1 MRKLRVGIVGAGIGA
16 EHFQAYLAL
25 HDRFDV
31 RYMCDLDEVRA
42 ARAVTGHDQTKV
54 TASLNQVLDDPEI
67 DIVDVC
73 LPPYLHLTACRA
85 VLKAGK
91 DVICEKPL
99 VASLA
104 EADQLADLVKKTGR
118 QVFPVFQYRYG
129 AGAAKL
135 RALISA
141 GLTGRP
147 LVGSLETHWH
157 RDEAYYALDWR
168 GNWEGEGGGA
178 ILGHAIHIHDWLSF
192 AFGEIDSVFAYL
204 ATRVNEIE
212 VEDCASLSVR
222 MRSGALI
229 TSSVTL
235 GAATDTSRLR
245 FCFSGL
251 TAESGLEPYRLADS
265 DWRFFARA
273 PQQQAEIDAVLDQ
286 VSLPLSGFQ
295 GLFAAIYDHLVS
307 GQGDIVSFADGRRS
321 LEFVTAVYRSARE
334 GRPINLP
341 LNMDDPL
348 YKSWLPESDTTS
360 PLR

>member
-1 MRKLRVGIVGAGIGA
+1 MRRLRVGIVGAGIGA

-25 HDRFDV
+25 ADRFEV
-31 RYMCDLDEVRA
+31 RYMCDLDDARA
-42 ARAVTGHDQTKV
+42 AQAVSGRKAVTITRNLDQIL
-54 TASLNQVLDDPEI
+54 ADPEI
-67 DIVDVC
+67 DLVDIC
-73 LPPYLHLTACRA
+73 LPPHLHLSACSA
-85 VLKAGK
+85 ALQAGK

-99 VASLA
+99 VASLS
-104 EADQLADLVKKTGR
+104 EADQLADMMQQTGR
-118 QVFPVFQYRYG
+118 KVFPVFQYRYG

-135 RALISA
+135 QKLMAA
-141 GLTGRP
+141 GLAGTP

-157 RDEAYYALDWR
+157 RDEAYYAVDWR
-168 GNWEGEGGGA
+168 GSWAGERGGA

-212 VEDCASLSVR
+212 VEDCASLSIR

-251 TAESGLEPYRLADS
+251 TAESGLEPYKLADS
-265 DWRFFARA
+265 DWQFIARA
-273 PQQQAEIDAVLDQ
+273 PQRQAEIESVLAD
-286 VSLPLSGFQ
+286 LTPPLSGFQ

-321 LEFVTAVYRSARE
+321 IEFVTAVYRSARE
-334 GRPINLP
+334 GKQIHLP
-341 LNMDDPL
+341 LNEDDPL
-348 YKSWLPESDTTS
+348 YHSWLP
-360 PLR
+360 

>member
-1 MRKLRVGIVGAGIGA
+1 MRRLRVGIVGAGIGA

-25 HDRFDV
+25 TDRFEV
-31 RYMCDLDEVRA
+31 RYMCDLDDARA
-42 ARAVTGHDQTKV
+42 AQAVSGRKAVTITRNLDQIL
-54 TASLNQVLDDPEI
+54 ADPEI
-67 DIVDVC
+67 DLVDIC
-73 LPPYLHLTACRA
+73 LPPHLHLSACSA
-85 VLKAGK
+85 ALQAGK

-104 EADQLADLVKKTGR
+104 EADQLADMMQQTGR
-118 QVFPVFQYRYG
+118 KVFPVFQYRYG

-135 RALISA
+135 QKLMAA
-141 GLTGRP
+141 GLAGTP

-157 RDEAYYALDWR
+157 RDEAYYAVDWR
-168 GNWEGEGGGA
+168 GSWAGERGGA

-212 VEDCASLSVR
+212 VEDCASLSIR

-229 TSSVTL
+229 TRSVTL

-251 TAESGLEPYRLADS
+251 TAESGLEPYKLADS
-265 DWRFFARA
+265 DWQFIARA
-273 PQQQAEIDAVLDQ
+273 PQRQAEIESVLAD
-286 VSLPLSGFQ
+286 LTPPLSGFQ

-321 LEFVTAVYRSARE
+321 IEFVTAVYRSARE
-334 GRPINLP
+334 GKQIHLP
-341 LNMDDPL
+341 LNEDDPL
-348 YKSWLPESDTTS
+348 YHSWLP
-360 PLR
+360 

>member
-1 MRKLRVGIVGAGIGA
+1 MRRLRVGIVGAGIGA

-25 HDRFDV
+25 ADRFEV
-31 RYMCDLDEVRA
+31 RYMCDLDDARA
-42 ARAVTGHDQTKV
+42 AQAVSGRKAVTITRNLDQIL
-54 TASLNQVLDDPEI
+54 ADPEI
-67 DIVDVC
+67 DLVDIC
-73 LPPYLHLTACRA
+73 LPPHLHLSACSA
-85 VLKAGK
+85 ALQAGK

-104 EADQLADLVKKTGR
+104 EADQLADLMQQTGR

-135 RALISA
+135 QKLMAA
-141 GLTGRP
+141 GLAGTP
-147 LVGSLETHWH
+147 LVGSLETHWN
-157 RDEAYYALDWR
+157 RDKAYYAVDWR
-168 GNWEGEGGGA
+168 GSWAGERGGA

-212 VEDCASLSVR
+212 VEDCASLSIR

-251 TAESGLEPYRLADS
+251 TAESGLEPYKLADS
-265 DWRFFARA
+265 DWQFIARA
-273 PQQQAEIDAVLDQ
+273 PQRQAEIESVLAD
-286 VSLPLSGFQ
+286 LTPPLSGFQ

-321 LEFVTAVYRSARE
+321 IEFVTAVYRSARE
-334 GRPINLP
+334 GKQIHLP
-341 LNMDDPL
+341 LNVDDPL
-348 YKSWLPESDTTS
+348 YHSWLP
-360 PLR
+360 

>member
-1 MRKLRVGIVGAGIGA
+1 MRRLRVGIVGAGIGA

-25 HDRFDV
+25 ADRFEV
-31 RYMCDLDEVRA
+31 RYMCDLDDARA
-42 ARAVTGHDQTKV
+42 AQAVSGRKAVTITRNLDQIL
-54 TASLNQVLDDPEI
+54 ADPEI
-67 DIVDVC
+67 DLVDIC
-73 LPPYLHLTACRA
+73 LPPHLHLSACSA
-85 VLKAGK
+85 ALQAGK

-104 EADQLADLVKKTGR
+104 EADQLANLMQQTGR

-135 RALISA
+135 QKLMAA
-141 GLTGRP
+141 GFAGTP

-157 RDEAYYALDWR
+157 RDEAYYVVDWR
-168 GNWEGEGGGA
+168 GSWAGERGGA

-212 VEDCASLSVR
+212 VEDCASLSIR

-251 TAESGLEPYRLADS
+251 TAESGLEPYKLADS
-265 DWRFFARA
+265 DWQFIARA
-273 PQQQAEIDAVLDQ
+273 PQRQAEIESVLAD
-286 VSLPLSGFQ
+286 LTPPLSGFQ

-321 LEFVTAVYRSARE
+321 IEFVTAVYRSARE
-334 GRPINLP
+334 GKQIHLP
-341 LNMDDPL
+341 LNEDAPL
-348 YKSWLPESDTTS
+348 YHSWLP
-360 PLR
+360 

>member
-1 MRKLRVGIVGAGIGA
+1 MRRLRVGIIGAGIGA

-25 HDRFDV
+25 ADRFEV
-31 RYMCDLDEVRA
+31 RYMCDLDDARA
-42 ARAVTGHDQTKV
+42 AQAVSGRKAVTITRSLDQIL
-54 TASLNQVLDDPEI
+54 ADPDI
-67 DIVDVC
+67 DLMDVC
-73 LPPYLHLTACRA
+73 LPPHLHLSACSA
-85 VLKAGK
+85 ALQAGK

-104 EADQLADLVKKTGR
+104 EADQLADLMQQTGR

-135 RALISA
+135 QKLMAA
-141 GLTGRP
+141 GLAGTP
-147 LVGSLETHWH
+147 LVGSLETHWN
-157 RDEAYYALDWR
+157 RDKAYYAVDWR
-168 GNWEGEGGGA
+168 GSWAGERGGA

-212 VEDCASLSVR
+212 VEDCASLSIR

-251 TAESGLEPYRLADS
+251 TAESGLEPYKLADS
-265 DWRFFARA
+265 DWQFIARA
-273 PQQQAEIDAVLDQ
+273 PQQQAEIESVLAD
-286 VSLPLSGFQ
+286 LTPPLSGFQ

-321 LEFVTAVYRSARE
+321 IEFVTAVYRSARE
-334 GRPINLP
+334 GKQIHLP
-341 LNMDDPL
+341 LNVDDPL
-348 YKSWLPESDTTS
+348 YHSWLP
-360 PLR
+360 

>member
-1 MRKLRVGIVGAGIGA
+1 MRRLRVGIVGAGIGA

-25 HDRFDV
+25 TDRFEV
-31 RYMCDLDEVRA
+31 RYMCDLDDARA
-42 ARAVTGHDQTKV
+42 AQAVSGRKAVTITRNLDQIL
-54 TASLNQVLDDPEI
+54 ADPEI
-67 DIVDVC
+67 DLVDIC
-73 LPPYLHLTACRA
+73 LPPHLHLSACSA
-85 VLKAGK
+85 ALQAGK

-104 EADQLADLVKKTGR
+104 EADQLADMMQQTGR
-118 QVFPVFQYRYG
+118 KVFPVFQYRYG

-135 RALISA
+135 QKLMAVGLA
-141 GLTGRP
+141 GTP

-157 RDEAYYALDWR
+157 RDEAYYAVDWR
-168 GNWEGEGGGA
+168 GSWAGERGGA

-212 VEDCASLSVR
+212 VEDCASLSIR

-251 TAESGLEPYRLADS
+251 TAESGLEPYKLADS
-265 DWRFFARA
+265 DWQFIARA
-273 PQQQAEIDAVLDQ
+273 PQRQTEIESVLAD
-286 VSLPLSGFQ
+286 LTPPLSGFQ

-321 LEFVTAVYRSARE
+321 IEFVTAVYRSARE
-334 GRPINLP
+334 GKQIHLP
-341 LNMDDPL
+341 LKEDDPL
-348 YKSWLPESDTTS
+348 YHSWVP
-360 PLR
+360 

>member
-1 MRKLRVGIVGAGIGA
+1 MRRLRVGIVGAGIGA

-25 HDRFDV
+25 TDRFEV
-31 RYMCDLDEVRA
+31 RYMCDLDDARA
-42 ARAVTGHDQTKV
+42 AQAVSGRKAVTITRNLDQIL
-54 TASLNQVLDDPEI
+54 ADPEI
-67 DIVDVC
+67 DLVDIC
-73 LPPYLHLTACRA
+73 LPPHLHLSACSA
-85 VLKAGK
+85 ALQAGK

-104 EADQLADLVKKTGR
+104 EADQLADMMQQTGR
-118 QVFPVFQYRYG
+118 KVFPVFQYRYG

-135 RALISA
+135 QKLMAA
-141 GLTGRP
+141 GLAGTP

-157 RDEAYYALDWR
+157 RDEAYYAVDWR
-168 GNWEGEGGGA
+168 GSWAGERGGA

-212 VEDCASLSVR
+212 VEDCASLSIR

-235 GAATDTSRLR
+235 GAAIDTSRLR

-251 TAESGLEPYRLADS
+251 TAESGLEPYKLADS
-265 DWRFFARA
+265 DWQFIARA
-273 PQQQAEIDAVLDQ
+273 PQRQAEIESVLAD
-286 VSLPLSGFQ
+286 LTPPLSGFQ

-321 LEFVTAVYRSARE
+321 IEFVTAVYRSARE
-334 GRPINLP
+334 GKQIHLP
-341 LNMDDPL
+341 LNEDDPL
-348 YKSWLPESDTTS
+348 YHSWLP
-360 PLR
+360 

>member
-1 MRKLRVGIVGAGIGA
+1 MRRLRVGIVGAGIGA

-25 HDRFDV
+25 TDRFEV
-31 RYMCDLDEVRA
+31 RYMCDLDDARA
-42 ARAVTGHDQTKV
+42 AQAVSGRKAVTITRNLDQIL
-54 TASLNQVLDDPEI
+54 ADPEI
-67 DIVDVC
+67 DLVDIC
-73 LPPYLHLTACRA
+73 LPPHLHLSACSA
-85 VLKAGK
+85 ALQAGK

-104 EADQLADLVKKTGR
+104 EADQLADMMQQTGR
-118 QVFPVFQYRYG
+118 KVFPVFQYRYG

-135 RALISA
+135 QKLMAA
-141 GLTGRP
+141 GLAGTP

-157 RDEAYYALDWR
+157 RDEAYYAVDWR
-168 GNWEGEGGGA
+168 GSWAGERGGA

-192 AFGEIDSVFAYL
+192 AFGEIVSVFAYL

-212 VEDCASLSVR
+212 VEDCASLSIR

-251 TAESGLEPYRLADS
+251 TAESGLEPYKLADS
-265 DWRFFARA
+265 DWQFIARA
-273 PQQQAEIDAVLDQ
+273 PQRQAEIESVLAD
-286 VSLPLSGFQ
+286 LTPPLSGFQ

-321 LEFVTAVYRSARE
+321 IEFVTAVYRSARE
-334 GRPINLP
+334 GKQIHLP
-341 LNMDDPL
+341 LNEDDPL
-348 YKSWLPESDTTS
+348 YHSWLP
-360 PLR
+360 

>member
-1 MRKLRVGIVGAGIGA
+1 MRRLRVGIVGAGIGA

-25 HDRFDV
+25 TDRFEV
-31 RYMCDLDEVRA
+31 RYMCDLDDARA
-42 ARAVTGHDQTKV
+42 AQAVSGRKAVTITRNLDQIL
-54 TASLNQVLDDPEI
+54 ADPEI
-67 DIVDVC
+67 DLVDIC
-73 LPPYLHLTACRA
+73 LPPHLHLSACSA
-85 VLKAGK
+85 ALQAGK

-104 EADQLADLVKKTGR
+104 EADQLADMMQQTGR
-118 QVFPVFQYRYG
+118 KVFPVFQYRYG

-135 RALISA
+135 QKLMAA
-141 GLTGRP
+141 GFAGTP

-157 RDEAYYALDWR
+157 RDEAYYAVDWR
-168 GNWEGEGGGA
+168 GSWAGERGGA

-212 VEDCASLSVR
+212 VEDCASLSIR

-251 TAESGLEPYRLADS
+251 TAESGLEPYKLADS
-265 DWRFFARA
+265 DWQFIARA
-273 PQQQAEIDAVLDQ
+273 PQRQAEIEFVLAD
-286 VSLPLSGFQ
+286 LTPPLSGFQ

-321 LEFVTAVYRSARE
+321 IEFVTAVYRSARE
-334 GRPINLP
+334 GKQIHLP
-341 LNMDDPL
+341 LNEDDPL
-348 YKSWLPESDTTS
+348 YHSWLP
-360 PLR
+360 

>member
-1 MRKLRVGIVGAGIGA
+1 MRRLRVGIVGAGIGA

-25 HDRFDV
+25 TDRFEV
-31 RYMCDLDEVRA
+31 RYMCDLDDARA
-42 ARAVTGHDQTKV
+42 AQAVSGRKAVTITRNLDQIL
-54 TASLNQVLDDPEI
+54 ADPEI
-67 DIVDVC
+67 DLVDIC
-73 LPPYLHLTACRA
+73 LPPHLHLSACSA
-85 VLKAGK
+85 ALQAGK

-104 EADQLADLVKKTGR
+104 EADQLADMMQQTGR
-118 QVFPVFQYRYG
+118 KVFPVFQYRYG

-135 RALISA
+135 QKLMAA
-141 GLTGRP
+141 GLAGTP

-157 RDEAYYALDWR
+157 RDEAYYAVDWR
-168 GNWEGEGGGA
+168 GSWAGERGGA

-192 AFGEIDSVFAYL
+192 AFGKIDSVFAYL

-212 VEDCASLSVR
+212 VEDCASLSIR

-251 TAESGLEPYRLADS
+251 TAESGLEPYKLADS
-265 DWRFFARA
+265 DWQFIARA
-273 PQQQAEIDAVLDQ
+273 PQRQAEIESVLAD
-286 VSLPLSGFQ
+286 LTPPLSGFQ

-321 LEFVTAVYRSARE
+321 IEFVTAVYRSARE
-334 GRPINLP
+334 GKQIHLP
-341 LNMDDPL
+341 LNEDDPL
-348 YKSWLPESDTTS
+348 YHSWLP
-360 PLR
+360 

>member
-1 MRKLRVGIVGAGIGA
+1 MRRLRVGIVGAGIGA

-25 HDRFDV
+25 ADRFEV
-31 RYMCDLDEVRA
+31 RYMCDQDDARA
-42 ARAVTGHDQTKV
+42 AQVVSGWKAVTITRSLDQIL
-54 TASLNQVLDDPEI
+54 ADPDI
-67 DIVDVC
+67 DLMDVC
-73 LPPYLHLTACRA
+73 LPPHLHLSACSA
-85 VLKAGK
+85 ALQAGK

-104 EADQLADLVKKTGR
+104 EADQLADLMQQTGR

-135 RALISA
+135 QKLMAA
-141 GLTGRP
+141 GLAGTP
-147 LVGSLETHWH
+147 LVGSLETHWN
-157 RDEAYYALDWR
+157 RDKAYYAVDWR
-168 GNWEGEGGGA
+168 GSWAGERGGA

-212 VEDCASLSVR
+212 VEDCASLSIR

-251 TAESGLEPYRLADS
+251 TAESGLEPYKLADS
-265 DWRFFARA
+265 DWQFIARA
-273 PQQQAEIDAVLDQ
+273 PQRQAEIESVLAD
-286 VSLPLSGFQ
+286 LTPPLSGFQ

-321 LEFVTAVYRSARE
+321 IEFVTAVYRSARE
-334 GRPINLP
+334 GKQIHLP
-341 LNMDDPL
+341 LNVDDPL
-348 YKSWLPESDTTS
+348 YHSWLP
-360 PLR
+360 

>member
-1 MRKLRVGIVGAGIGA
+1 MRRLRVGIVGAGIGA

-25 HDRFDV
+25 ADRFEV
-31 RYMCDLDEVRA
+31 RYMCDLDDARA
-42 ARAVTGHDQTKV
+42 AQAVSGRKAVTITRNLDQIL
-54 TASLNQVLDDPEI
+54 ADPEI
-67 DIVDVC
+67 DLVDIC
-73 LPPYLHLTACRA
+73 LPPHLHLSACSA
-85 VLKAGK
+85 ALQAGK

-104 EADQLADLVKKTGR
+104 EADQLADMMQQTGR
-118 QVFPVFQYRYG
+118 EVFPVFQYRYG

-135 RALISA
+135 QKLMAA
-141 GLTGRP
+141 GLAGTP

-157 RDEAYYALDWR
+157 RDEAYYAVDWR
-168 GNWEGEGGGA
+168 GSWAGERGGA

-192 AFGEIDSVFAYL
+192 AFGEIESVFAYL

-212 VEDCASLSVR
+212 VEDCASLSIR

-251 TAESGLEPYRLADS
+251 TAESGLEPYKLADS
-265 DWRFFARA
+265 DWQFIARD
-273 PQQQAEIDAVLDQ
+273 PQRQAEIESVLAD
-286 VSLPLSGFQ
+286 LTPPLSGFQ

-321 LEFVTAVYRSARE
+321 IEFVTAVYRSARE
-334 GRPINLP
+334 GKQIHLP
-341 LNMDDPL
+341 LNEDDPL
-348 YKSWLPESDTTS
+348 YHSWLP
-360 PLR
+360 

>member
-1 MRKLRVGIVGAGIGA
+1 MRRLRVGIVGAGIGA

-25 HDRFDV
+25 TDRFEV
-31 RYMCDLDEVRA
+31 RYMCDLDDARA
-42 ARAVTGHDQTKV
+42 AQAVSGRKAVTITRNLDQIL
-54 TASLNQVLDDPEI
+54 ADPEI
-67 DIVDVC
+67 DLVDIC
-73 LPPYLHLTACRA
+73 LPPHLHLSACSA
-85 VLKAGK
+85 ALQAGK

-104 EADQLADLVKKTGR
+104 EADQLADMMQQTGR

-135 RALISA
+135 QKLMAA
-141 GLTGRP
+141 GLAGTP

-157 RDEAYYALDWR
+157 RDEAYYAVDWR
-168 GNWEGEGGGA
+168 GSWAGERGGA

-212 VEDCASLSVR
+212 VEDCASLSIR

-251 TAESGLEPYRLADS
+251 TAESGLEPYKLADS
-265 DWRFFARA
+265 DWQFIARA
-273 PQQQAEIDAVLDQ
+273 PQRQAEIESVLAD
-286 VSLPLSGFQ
+286 LTPPLSGFQ

-321 LEFVTAVYRSARE
+321 IEFVTAVYRSARE
-334 GRPINLP
+334 GSQIHLP
-341 LNMDDPL
+341 LNEDDPL
-348 YKSWLPESDTTS
+348 YHSWLP
-360 PLR
+360 

>member
-1 MRKLRVGIVGAGIGA
+1 MRRLRVGIVGAGIGA
-16 EHFQAYLAL
+16 EHFKAYLAL
-25 HDRFDV
+25 ADRFEV
-31 RYMCDLDEVRA
+31 RYMCDLDDARA
-42 ARAVTGHDQTKV
+42 AQAVSGRKAVTITRNLDQIL
-54 TASLNQVLDDPEI
+54 ADPEI
-67 DIVDVC
+67 DLVDIC
-73 LPPYLHLTACRA
+73 LPPHLHLSACSA
-85 VLKAGK
+85 ALQAGK

-104 EADQLADLVKKTGR
+104 EADQLADMMQQTGR
-118 QVFPVFQYRYG
+118 KVFPVFQYRYG

-135 RALISA
+135 QKLMAA
-141 GLTGRP
+141 GLAGTP

-157 RDEAYYALDWR
+157 RDEAYYAVDWR
-168 GNWEGEGGGA
+168 GSWAGERGGA

-212 VEDCASLSVR
+212 VEDCASLSIR

-251 TAESGLEPYRLADS
+251 TAESGLEPYKLADS
-265 DWRFFARA
+265 DWQFIARA
-273 PQQQAEIDAVLDQ
+273 PQRQAEIESVLAD
-286 VSLPLSGFQ
+286 LTPPLSGFQ

-321 LEFVTAVYRSARE
+321 IEFVTAVYRSARE
-334 GRPINLP
+334 GKQIHLP
-341 LNMDDPL
+341 LNEDDPL
-348 YKSWLPESDTTS
+348 YHSWLP
-360 PLR
+360 

>member
-1 MRKLRVGIVGAGIGA
+1 MRRLRVGIVGAGIGA

-25 HDRFDV
+25 TDRFEV
-31 RYMCDLDEVRA
+31 RYMCDLDDARA
-42 ARAVTGHDQTKV
+42 AQAVSGRKAVTITRNLDQIL
-54 TASLNQVLDDPEI
+54 ADPEI
-67 DIVDVC
+67 DLVDIC
-73 LPPYLHLTACRA
+73 LPPHLHLSACSA
-85 VLKAGK
+85 ALQAGK

-104 EADQLADLVKKTGR
+104 EADQLADMMQQTGR
-118 QVFPVFQYRYG
+118 KVFPVFQYRYG

-135 RALISA
+135 QKLMAA
-141 GLTGRP
+141 GLAGTP

-157 RDEAYYALDWR
+157 RDEAYYAVDWR
-168 GNWEGEGGGA
+168 GSWAGERGGA

-212 VEDCASLSVR
+212 VEDCASLSIR

-251 TAESGLEPYRLADS
+251 TAESGLEPYKLADS
-265 DWRFFARA
+265 DWQFIARA
-273 PQQQAEIDAVLDQ
+273 PQRQAEIESVLAD
-286 VSLPLSGFQ
+286 LTPPLSGFQ

-321 LEFVTAVYRSARE
+321 IEFVTAVYRSARE
-334 GRPINLP
+334 GKQIHLP
-341 LNMDDPL
+341 LNEDDPL
-348 YKSWLPESDTTS
+348 YHSWLP
-360 PLR
+360 

>member
-1 MRKLRVGIVGAGIGA
+1 MRRLRVGIVGAGIGA

-25 HDRFDV
+25 TDRFEV
-31 RYMCDLDEVRA
+31 RYMCDLDDARA
-42 ARAVTGHDQTKV
+42 AQAVSGRKAVTITRNLDQIL
-54 TASLNQVLDDPEI
+54 ADPEI
-67 DIVDVC
+67 DLVDIC
-73 LPPYLHLTACRA
+73 LPPHLHLSACSA
-85 VLKAGK
+85 ALQAGK

-104 EADQLADLVKKTGR
+104 EADQLADMMQQTGR
-118 QVFPVFQYRYG
+118 KVFPVFQYRYG

-135 RALISA
+135 QKLMAA
-141 GLTGRP
+141 GLAGTP

-157 RDEAYYALDWR
+157 RDEAYYAVDWR
-168 GNWEGEGGGA
+168 GSWAGERGGA

-212 VEDCASLSVR
+212 VEDCASLSIR

-251 TAESGLEPYRLADS
+251 TAESGLEPYKLADS
-265 DWRFFARA
+265 DWQFTARA
-273 PQQQAEIDAVLDQ
+273 PQRQAEIESVLAD
-286 VSLPLSGFQ
+286 LTPPLSGFQ

-321 LEFVTAVYRSARE
+321 IEFVTAVYRSARE
-334 GRPINLP
+334 GKQIHLP
-341 LNMDDPL
+341 LNEDDPL
-348 YKSWLPESDTTS
+348 YHSWLP
-360 PLR
+360 

>member
-1 MRKLRVGIVGAGIGA
+1 MRRLRVGIVGAGIGA

-25 HDRFDV
+25 TDRFEV
-31 RYMCDLDEVRA
+31 RYMCDLDDARA
-42 ARAVTGHDQTKV
+42 AQAVSGRKAVTITRNLDQIL
-54 TASLNQVLDDPEI
+54 ADPEI
-67 DIVDVC
+67 DLVDVC
-73 LPPYLHLTACRA
+73 LPPHLHLSACSA
-85 VLKAGK
+85 ALQAGK

-104 EADQLADLVKKTGR
+104 EADQLADMMQQTGR

-135 RALISA
+135 QKLMAA
-141 GLTGRP
+141 GLAGTP

-157 RDEAYYALDWR
+157 RDEAYYAVDWR
-168 GNWEGEGGGA
+168 GSWAGERGGA

-212 VEDCASLSVR
+212 VEDCASLSIR

-251 TAESGLEPYRLADS
+251 TAESGLEPYKLADS
-265 DWRFFARA
+265 DWQFIARA
-273 PQQQAEIDAVLDQ
+273 PQQQAEIESVLAD
-286 VSLPLSGFQ
+286 LTPPLSGFQ

-321 LEFVTAVYRSARE
+321 IEFVTAVYRSARE
-334 GRPINLP
+334 GKQIHLP
-341 LNMDDPL
+341 LNEDDPL
-348 YKSWLPESDTTS
+348 YHSWLP
-360 PLR
+360 

>member
-1 MRKLRVGIVGAGIGA
+1 MRRLRVGIVGAGIGA

-25 HDRFDV
+25 TDRFEV
-31 RYMCDLDEVRA
+31 RYMCDLDDARA
-42 ARAVTGHDQTKV
+42 AQAVSGRKAVTITRNLDQIL
-54 TASLNQVLDDPEI
+54 ADPEI
-67 DIVDVC
+67 DLVDIC
-73 LPPYLHLTACRA
+73 LPPHLHLSACSA
-85 VLKAGK
+85 ALQAGK

-104 EADQLADLVKKTGR
+104 EADQLADMMQQTGR

-135 RALISA
+135 QKLMAA
-141 GLTGRP
+141 GLAGTP

-157 RDEAYYALDWR
+157 RDEAYYAVDWR
-168 GNWEGEGGGA
+168 GSWAGERGGA

-212 VEDCASLSVR
+212 VEDCASLSIR

-251 TAESGLEPYRLADS
+251 TAESGLEPYKLADS
-265 DWRFFARA
+265 DWQWIARA
-273 PQQQAEIDAVLDQ
+273 PQRQAEIESVLAD
-286 VSLPLSGFQ
+286 LTPPLSGFQ

-321 LEFVTAVYRSARE
+321 IEFVTAVYRSARE
-334 GRPINLP
+334 GKQIHLP
-341 LNMDDPL
+341 LNEDDPL
-348 YKSWLPESDTTS
+348 YHSWLP
-360 PLR
+360 

>member
-1 MRKLRVGIVGAGIGA
+1 MRRLRVGIVGAGIGA

-25 HDRFDV
+25 ADRFEV
-31 RYMCDLDEVRA
+31 RYMCDLDDARA
-42 ARAVTGHDQTKV
+42 AQAVSGRKAVTITRNLDQIL
-54 TASLNQVLDDPEI
+54 ADPEI
-67 DIVDVC
+67 DLVDIC
-73 LPPYLHLTACRA
+73 LPPHLHLSACSA
-85 VLKAGK
+85 ALQAGK

-104 EADQLADLVKKTGR
+104 EADQLADMMQQKGR
-118 QVFPVFQYRYG
+118 KVFPVFQYRYG

-135 RALISA
+135 QKLMAA
-141 GLTGRP
+141 GLAGTP

-157 RDEAYYALDWR
+157 RDEAYYAVDWR
-168 GNWEGEGGGA
+168 GSWAGERGGA

-212 VEDCASLSVR
+212 VEDCASLSIR

-251 TAESGLEPYRLADS
+251 TAESGLEPYKLADS
-265 DWRFFARA
+265 DWQFIARA
-273 PQQQAEIDAVLDQ
+273 PQRQAEIESVLAD
-286 VSLPLSGFQ
+286 LTPPLSGFQ

-321 LEFVTAVYRSARE
+321 IEFVTAVYRSARE
-334 GRPINLP
+334 GKQIHLP
-341 LNMDDPL
+341 LNEDDPL
-348 YKSWLPESDTTS
+348 YHSWLP
-360 PLR
+360 

>member
-1 MRKLRVGIVGAGIGA
+1 MRRLRVGIVGAGIGA

-25 HDRFDV
+25 TDRFEV
-31 RYMCDLDEVRA
+31 RYMCDLDDARA
-42 ARAVTGHDQTKV
+42 AQAVSGRKAVTITRNLDQIL
-54 TASLNQVLDDPEI
+54 ADPEI
-67 DIVDVC
+67 DLVDIC
-73 LPPYLHLTACRA
+73 LPPHLHLSACSA
-85 VLKAGK
+85 ALQAGK

-104 EADQLADLVKKTGR
+104 EADQLADMMQQTGR
-118 QVFPVFQYRYG
+118 KVFPVFQYRYG

-135 RALISA
+135 QKLMAA
-141 GLTGRP
+141 GLAGTP

-157 RDEAYYALDWR
+157 RDEAYYAVDWR
-168 GNWEGEGGGA
+168 GSWAGERGGA

-212 VEDCASLSVR
+212 VEDCASLSIR

-251 TAESGLEPYRLADS
+251 TAESGLEPYKLADS
-265 DWRFFARA
+265 DWQFIARA
-273 PQQQAEIDAVLDQ
+273 PQRQAEIESVLAD
-286 VSLPLSGFQ
+286 LTPPLSGFQ
-295 GLFAAIYDHLVS
+295 GLFAAISDHLVS

-321 LEFVTAVYRSARE
+321 IEFVTAVYRSARE
-334 GRPINLP
+334 GKQIHLP
-341 LNMDDPL
+341 LNEDDPL
-348 YKSWLPESDTTS
+348 YHSWLP
-360 PLR
+360 

>member
-1 MRKLRVGIVGAGIGA
+1 MRRLRVGIVGAGIGA

-25 HDRFDV
+25 ADRFEV
-31 RYMCDLDEVRA
+31 RYMCDLDDARA
-42 ARAVTGHDQTKV
+42 AQAVSGRKAVTITRSLDQIL
-54 TASLNQVLDDPEI
+54 ADPDI
-67 DIVDVC
+67 DLMDVC
-73 LPPYLHLTACRA
+73 LPPHLHLSACSA
-85 VLKAGK
+85 ALQAGK

-104 EADQLADLVKKTGR
+104 EADQLADLMQQTGR

-135 RALISA
+135 QKLMAA
-141 GLTGRP
+141 GLAGTP
-147 LVGSLETHWH
+147 LVGSLETHWN
-157 RDEAYYALDWR
+157 RDKAYYAVDWR
-168 GNWEGEGGGA
+168 GSWAGERGGA

-212 VEDCASLSVR
+212 VEDCASLSIR

-251 TAESGLEPYRLADS
+251 TAESGLEPYQLADS
-265 DWRFFARA
+265 DWQFIARA
-273 PQQQAEIDAVLDQ
+273 PQQQAEIESVMADLTP
-286 VSLPLSGFQ
+286 PLSGFQ
-295 GLFAAIYDHLVS
+295 GLFAAIYDHLVA

-321 LEFVTAVYRSARE
+321 IEFVTAVYRSARE
-334 GRPINLP
+334 GKQIHLP
-341 LNMDDPL
+341 LNVDDPL
-348 YKSWLPESDTTS
+348 YQSWLP
-360 PLR
+360 

>member
-1 MRKLRVGIVGAGIGA
+1 MRRLRVGIVGAGIGA

-25 HDRFDV
+25 TDRFEV
-31 RYMCDLDEVRA
+31 RYMCDLDDARA
-42 ARAVTGHDQTKV
+42 AQAVSGRKAVTITRNLDQIL
-54 TASLNQVLDDPEI
+54 ADPEI
-67 DIVDVC
+67 DLVDIC
-73 LPPYLHLTACRA
+73 LPPHLHLSACSA
-85 VLKAGK
+85 ALQAGK

-104 EADQLADLVKKTGR
+104 EADQLADMMQQTGR
-118 QVFPVFQYRYG
+118 KVFPVFQYRYG

-135 RALISA
+135 QKLMAVGLA
-141 GLTGRP
+141 GTP

-157 RDEAYYALDWR
+157 RDEAYYAVDWR
-168 GNWEGEGGGA
+168 GSWAGERGGA

-212 VEDCASLSVR
+212 VEDCASLSIR

-251 TAESGLEPYRLADS
+251 TAESGLEPYKLADS
-265 DWRFFARA
+265 DWQFIARA
-273 PQQQAEIDAVLDQ
+273 PQRQAEIESVLAD
-286 VSLPLSGFQ
+286 LTPPLSGFQ

-321 LEFVTAVYRSARE
+321 IEFVTAVYRSAHE
-334 GRPINLP
+334 GKQIHLP
-341 LNMDDPL
+341 LKEDDPL
-348 YKSWLPESDTTS
+348 YHSWVP
-360 PLR
+360 

>member
-1 MRKLRVGIVGAGIGA
+1 MRRLRVGIVGAGIGA

-25 HDRFDV
+25 TDRFEV
-31 RYMCDLDEVRA
+31 RYMCDLDDARA
-42 ARAVTGHDQTKV
+42 AQAVSGRKAVTITRNLDQIL
-54 TASLNQVLDDPEI
+54 ADPKI
-67 DIVDVC
+67 DLVDIC
-73 LPPYLHLTACRA
+73 LPPHLHLSACSA
-85 VLKAGK
+85 ALQAGK

-104 EADQLADLVKKTGR
+104 EADQLADMMQQTGR
-118 QVFPVFQYRYG
+118 KVFPVFQYRYG

-135 RALISA
+135 QKLMAVGLA
-141 GLTGRP
+141 GTP

-157 RDEAYYALDWR
+157 RDEAYYAVDWR
-168 GNWEGEGGGA
+168 GSWAGERGGA

-212 VEDCASLSVR
+212 VEDCASLSIR

-251 TAESGLEPYRLADS
+251 TAESGLEPYKLADS
-265 DWRFFARA
+265 DWQFIARA
-273 PQQQAEIDAVLDQ
+273 PQRQTEIESVLAD
-286 VSLPLSGFQ
+286 LTPPLSGFQ

-321 LEFVTAVYRSARE
+321 IEFVTAVYRSARE
-334 GRPINLP
+334 GKQIHLP
-341 LNMDDPL
+341 LKEDDPL
-348 YKSWLPESDTTS
+348 YHSWVP
-360 PLR
+360 

>member
-1 MRKLRVGIVGAGIGA
+1 MRRLRVGIVGAGIGA

-25 HDRFDV
+25 SDRFEV
-31 RYMCDLDEVRA
+31 RYMCDLDDARA
-42 ARAVTGHDQTKV
+42 AQAVSGRKAVTITRNLDQIL
-54 TASLNQVLDDPEI
+54 ADPEI
-67 DIVDVC
+67 DLVDIC
-73 LPPYLHLTACRA
+73 LPPHLHLSACSA
-85 VLKAGK
+85 ALQAGK

-104 EADQLADLVKKTGR
+104 EADQLADMMQQTGR
-118 QVFPVFQYRYG
+118 KVFPVFQYRYG

-135 RALISA
+135 QKLMAA
-141 GLTGRP
+141 GLAGTP
-147 LVGSLETHWH
+147 LVGSLETHWY
-157 RDEAYYALDWR
+157 RDEAYYAVDWR
-168 GNWEGEGGGA
+168 GSWAGERGGA

-212 VEDCASLSVR
+212 VEDCASLSIR

-251 TAESGLEPYRLADS
+251 TAESGLEPYKLADS
-265 DWRFFARA
+265 DWQFIARA
-273 PQQQAEIDAVLDQ
+273 PQRQAEIESVLAD
-286 VSLPLSGFQ
+286 LTPPLSGFQ

-321 LEFVTAVYRSARE
+321 IEFVTAVYRSARE
-334 GRPINLP
+334 GKQIHLP
-341 LNMDDPL
+341 LNEDDPL
-348 YKSWLPESDTTS
+348 YHSWLP
-360 PLR
+360 

>member
-1 MRKLRVGIVGAGIGA
+1 MRRLRVGIVGAGIGA

-25 HDRFDV
+25 SDRFEV
-31 RYMCDLDEVRA
+31 RYMCDLDDARA
-42 ARAVTGHDQTKV
+42 AQAVSGRKAVTITRNLDQIL
-54 TASLNQVLDDPEI
+54 ADPEI
-67 DIVDVC
+67 DLVDIC
-73 LPPYLHLTACRA
+73 LPPHLHLSACSA
-85 VLKAGK
+85 ALQAGK

-104 EADQLADLVKKTGR
+104 EADQLADMMQQTGR
-118 QVFPVFQYRYG
+118 KVFPVFQYRYG

-135 RALISA
+135 QKLMAA
-141 GLTGRP
+141 GLAGTP

-157 RDEAYYALDWR
+157 RDEAYYAVDWR
-168 GNWEGEGGGA
+168 GSWAGERGGA

-212 VEDCASLSVR
+212 VEDCASLSIR

-251 TAESGLEPYRLADS
+251 TAESGLEPYKLADS
-265 DWRFFARA
+265 DWQFIARA
-273 PQQQAEIDAVLDQ
+273 PQRQAEIESVLAD
-286 VSLPLSGFQ
+286 LTPPLSGFQ

-321 LEFVTAVYRSARE
+321 IEFVTAVYRSARE
-334 GRPINLP
+334 GKQIHLP
-341 LNMDDPL
+341 LNEDDPL
-348 YKSWLPESDTTS
+348 YHSWLP
-360 PLR
+360 

>member
-1 MRKLRVGIVGAGIGA
+1 MRRLRVGIVGAGIGA

-25 HDRFDV
+25 SDRFEV
-31 RYMCDLDEVRA
+31 RYMCDLDA
-42 ARAVTGHDQTKV
+42 ARAAQAVSGRKAVTITRNLDQIL
-54 TASLNQVLDDPEI
+54 ADPEI
-67 DIVDVC
+67 DLVDIC
-73 LPPYLHLTACRA
+73 LPPHLHLSACSA
-85 VLKAGK
+85 ALQAGK

-104 EADQLADLVKKTGR
+104 EADQLADMMQQTGR

-135 RALISA
+135 QKLMAA
-141 GLTGRP
+141 GLAGTP

-157 RDEAYYALDWR
+157 RDEAYYAVDWR
-168 GNWEGEGGGA
+168 GSWAGERGGA

-212 VEDCASLSVR
+212 VEDCASLSIR

-251 TAESGLEPYRLADS
+251 TAESGLEPYKLADS
-265 DWRFFARA
+265 DWQFIARA
-273 PQQQAEIDAVLDQ
+273 PQRQAEIESVLAD
-286 VSLPLSGFQ
+286 LTPPLSGFQ

-321 LEFVTAVYRSARE
+321 IEFVTAVYRSARE
-334 GRPINLP
+334 GKQIHLP
-341 LNMDDPL
+341 LNEDDPL
-348 YKSWLPESDTTS
+348 YHSWLP
-360 PLR
+360 

>member
-1 MRKLRVGIVGAGIGA
+1 MRRLRVGIVGAGIGA

-25 HDRFDV
+25 ADRFEV
-31 RYMCDLDEVRA
+31 RYMCDLDDARA
-42 ARAVTGHDQTKV
+42 AQAVSGRKAVTITRNLDQIL
-54 TASLNQVLDDPEI
+54 ADPEI
-67 DIVDVC
+67 DLVDIC
-73 LPPYLHLTACRA
+73 LPPHLHLSACSA
-85 VLKAGK
+85 ALQAGK

-104 EADQLADLVKKTGR
+104 EADQLADMMQQTGR
-118 QVFPVFQYRYG
+118 KVFPVFQYRYG

-135 RALISA
+135 QKLMAVGLA
-141 GLTGRP
+141 GTP

-157 RDEAYYALDWR
+157 RDEAYYAVDWR
-168 GNWEGEGGGA
+168 GSWAGERGGA

-212 VEDCASLSVR
+212 VEDCASLSIR

-251 TAESGLEPYRLADS
+251 TAESGLEPYKLADS
-265 DWRFFARA
+265 DWQFIARA
-273 PQQQAEIDAVLDQ
+273 PQRQAEIESVLAD
-286 VSLPLSGFQ
+286 LTPPLSGFQ

-321 LEFVTAVYRSARE
+321 IEFVTAVYRSARE
-334 GRPINLP
+334 GKQIHLP
-341 LNMDDPL
+341 LNEDDPL
-348 YKSWLPESDTTS
+348 YHSWLP
-360 PLR
+360 

>member
-1 MRKLRVGIVGAGIGA
+1 MRRLRVGIVGAGIGA

-25 HDRFDV
+25 ADRFEV
-31 RYMCDLDEVRA
+31 RYMCDLDDARA
-42 ARAVTGHDQTKV
+42 AQAVSGRKAVTITRSLDQIL
-54 TASLNQVLDDPEI
+54 ADPDI
-67 DIVDVC
+67 DLMDVC
-73 LPPYLHLTACRA
+73 LPPHLHLSACSA
-85 VLKAGK
+85 ALQAGK

-104 EADQLADLVKKTGR
+104 EADQLADLMQQTGR

-135 RALISA
+135 QKLMAA
-141 GLTGRP
+141 GLAGTP
-147 LVGSLETHWH
+147 LVGSLETHWN
-157 RDEAYYALDWR
+157 RDKAYYAVDWR
-168 GNWEGEGGGA
+168 GSWAGERGGA

-212 VEDCASLSVR
+212 VEDCASLSIR

-251 TAESGLEPYRLADS
+251 TAESGLEPYKLADS
-265 DWRFFARA
+265 DWQFIARA
-273 PQQQAEIDAVLDQ
+273 PQQQAEIESVLAD
-286 VSLPLSGFQ
+286 LTPPLSGFQ

-321 LEFVTAVYRSARE
+321 IEFVTAVYRSARE
-334 GRPINLP
+334 GKQIHLP
-341 LNMDDPL
+341 LNVDDPL
-348 YKSWLPESDTTS
+348 YHSWLP
-360 PLR
+360 

>member
-1 MRKLRVGIVGAGIGA
+1 MRRLRLGIVGAGIGA

-25 HDRFDV
+25 SDRFEV
-31 RYMCDLDEVRA
+31 RYMCDLDYARA
-42 ARAVTGHDQTKV
+42 AQAVSGWKAVIITRNLDQIL
-54 TASLNQVLDDPEI
+54 ADPEI
-67 DIVDVC
+67 DLVDVC
-73 LPPYLHLTACRA
+73 LPPHLHLSACSA
-85 VLKAGK
+85 ALQAGK

-104 EADQLADLVKKTGR
+104 EADQLADMMQQTGR

-135 RALISA
+135 QKLMAA
-141 GLTGRP
+141 GLAGTP

-157 RDEAYYALDWR
+157 RDEAYYAVDWR
-168 GNWEGEGGGA
+168 GSWAGERGGA

-192 AFGEIDSVFAYL
+192 AFGEIDSAFAYL

-212 VEDCASLSVR
+212 VEDCASLSIR

-251 TAESGLEPYRLADS
+251 TAESGLEPYKLADS
-265 DWRFFARA
+265 DWQFIARA
-273 PQQQAEIDAVLDQ
+273 PQQQAEIESVLAD
-286 VSLPLSGFQ
+286 LTPPLSGFQ
-295 GLFAAIYDHLVS
+295 GLFAAIYDHLVK

-321 LEFVTAVYRSARE
+321 IEFVTAVYRSARE
-334 GRPINLP
+334 GKQIHLP
-341 LNMDDPL
+341 LNEDDPL
-348 YKSWLPESDTTS
+348 YHSWLP
-360 PLR
+360 

>member
-1 MRKLRVGIVGAGIGA
+1 MRRLRVGIVGAGIGA

-25 HDRFDV
+25 ADRFEV
-31 RYMCDLDEVRA
+31 RYMCDLDDARA
-42 ARAVTGHDQTKV
+42 AQAVSGRKAVTITRNLDQIL
-54 TASLNQVLDDPEI
+54 ADPEI
-67 DIVDVC
+67 DLVDIC
-73 LPPYLHLTACRA
+73 LPPHLHLSACSA
-85 VLKAGK
+85 ALQAGK

-104 EADQLADLVKKTGR
+104 EADQLADMMQQTGR

-135 RALISA
+135 QKLMAA
-141 GLTGRP
+141 GLAGTP

-157 RDEAYYALDWR
+157 RDEAYYAVDWR
-168 GNWEGEGGGA
+168 GSWAGERGGA

-212 VEDCASLSVR
+212 VEDCASLSIR

-251 TAESGLEPYRLADS
+251 TAESGLEPYKLADS
-265 DWRFFARA
+265 DWQFIARA
-273 PQQQAEIDAVLDQ
+273 PQRQAEIESVLAD
-286 VSLPLSGFQ
+286 LTPPLSGFQ

-321 LEFVTAVYRSARE
+321 IEFVTAVYRSARE
-334 GRPINLP
+334 GKQIHLP
-341 LNMDDPL
+341 LNEDDPL
-348 YKSWLPESDTTS
+348 YHSWLP
-360 PLR
+360 

>member
-1 MRKLRVGIVGAGIGA
+1 MRRLRVGIVGAGIGA

-25 HDRFDV
+25 TDRFEV
-31 RYMCDLDEVRA
+31 RYMCDLDDARA
-42 ARAVTGHDQTKV
+42 AQAVSGRKAVTITRNLDQIL
-54 TASLNQVLDDPEI
+54 ADPEI
-67 DIVDVC
+67 DLVDIC
-73 LPPYLHLTACRA
+73 LPPHLHLSACSA
-85 VLKAGK
+85 ALQAGK

-104 EADQLADLVKKTGR
+104 EADQLADMMQQTGR
-118 QVFPVFQYRYG
+118 KVFPVFQYRYG

-135 RALISA
+135 QKLMAA
-141 GLTGRP
+141 GLAGTP

-157 RDEAYYALDWR
+157 RDEAYYAVDWR
-168 GNWEGEGGGA
+168 GSWAGERGGA

-212 VEDCASLSVR
+212 VEDCASLSIR

-251 TAESGLEPYRLADS
+251 TAESGLEPYKLADS
-265 DWRFFARA
+265 DWQFIARA
-273 PQQQAEIDAVLDQ
+273 PQRQAEIESVLAD
-286 VSLPLSGFQ
+286 LTPPLSGFQ

-321 LEFVTAVYRSARE
+321 IEFVTAVYRSARE
-334 GRPINLP
+334 GKQIHLP
-341 LNMDDPL
+341 LNEDNPL
-348 YKSWLPESDTTS
+348 YHSWLP
-360 PLR
+360 

>member
-1 MRKLRVGIVGAGIGA
+1 MRRLRVGIVGAGIGA

-25 HDRFDV
+25 TDRFEV
-31 RYMCDLDEVRA
+31 RYMCDLDDARA
-42 ARAVTGHDQTKV
+42 AQAVSGRKAVTITRSLDQIL
-54 TASLNQVLDDPEI
+54 ADPDI
-67 DIVDVC
+67 DLMDVC
-73 LPPYLHLTACRA
+73 LPPHLHLSACSA
-85 VLKAGK
+85 ALQAGK

-104 EADQLADLVKKTGR
+104 EADQLADLMQQTGR

-135 RALISA
+135 QKLMAA
-141 GLTGRP
+141 GLAGTP
-147 LVGSLETHWH
+147 LVGSLETHWN
-157 RDEAYYALDWR
+157 RDKAYYAVDWR
-168 GNWEGEGGGA
+168 GSWAGERGGA

-212 VEDCASLSVR
+212 VEDCASLSIR

-251 TAESGLEPYRLADS
+251 TAESGLEPYKLADS
-265 DWRFFARA
+265 DWQFIARA
-273 PQQQAEIDAVLDQ
+273 PQRQAEIESVLAD
-286 VSLPLSGFQ
+286 LTPPLSGFQ

-321 LEFVTAVYRSARE
+321 IEFVTAVYRSARE
-334 GRPINLP
+334 GKQIHLP
-341 LNMDDPL
+341 LNVDDPL
-348 YKSWLPESDTTS
+348 YHSWLP
-360 PLR
+360 

>member
-1 MRKLRVGIVGAGIGA
+1 MRRLRVGIVGAGIGA

-25 HDRFDV
+25 TDRFEV
-31 RYMCDLDEVRA
+31 RYMCDLDDARA
-42 ARAVTGHDQTKV
+42 AQAVSGRKAVTITRNLDQIL
-54 TASLNQVLDDPEI
+54 ADPEI
-67 DIVDVC
+67 DLVDIC
-73 LPPYLHLTACRA
+73 LPPHLHLSACSA
-85 VLKAGK
+85 ALQAGK

-104 EADQLADLVKKTGR
+104 EADQLADMMQQTGR
-118 QVFPVFQYRYG
+118 EVFPVFQYRYG

-135 RALISA
+135 QKLMAA
-141 GLTGRP
+141 GLAGTP

-157 RDEAYYALDWR
+157 RDVAYYAVDWR
-168 GNWEGEGGGA
+168 GSWAGERGGA

-212 VEDCASLSVR
+212 VEDCASLSIR

-251 TAESGLEPYRLADS
+251 TAESGLEPYKLADS
-265 DWRFFARA
+265 DWQFIARA
-273 PQQQAEIDAVLDQ
+273 PQRQAEIESVLAD
-286 VSLPLSGFQ
+286 LTPPLSGFQ

-321 LEFVTAVYRSARE
+321 IEFVTAVYRSARE
-334 GRPINLP
+334 GKQIHLP
-341 LNMDDPL
+341 LNEDDPL
-348 YKSWLPESDTTS
+348 YHSWLP
-360 PLR
+360 

>member
-1 MRKLRVGIVGAGIGA
+1 MRRLRVGIVGAGIGA

-25 HDRFDV
+25 ADRFEV
-31 RYMCDLDEVRA
+31 RYMCDLDDARA
-42 ARAVTGHDQTKV
+42 AQAVSGRKAVTITRNLDQIL
-54 TASLNQVLDDPEI
+54 ADPEI
-67 DIVDVC
+67 DLVDIC
-73 LPPYLHLTACRA
+73 LPPHLHLSACSA
-85 VLKAGK
+85 ALQAGK

-104 EADQLADLVKKTGR
+104 EADQLADMMKQTGR
-118 QVFPVFQYRYG
+118 KVFPVFQYRYG

-135 RALISA
+135 QKLMAA
-141 GLTGRP
+141 GLAGTP

-157 RDEAYYALDWR
+157 RDEAYYAVDWR
-168 GNWEGEGGGA
+168 GSWAGERGGA

-212 VEDCASLSVR
+212 VEDCASLSIR

-251 TAESGLEPYRLADS
+251 TAESGLEPYKLADS
-265 DWRFFARA
+265 DWQFIARA
-273 PQQQAEIDAVLDQ
+273 PQRQAEIESVLAD
-286 VSLPLSGFQ
+286 LTPPLSGFQ

-321 LEFVTAVYRSARE
+321 IEFVTAVYRSARE
-334 GRPINLP
+334 GKQIHLP
-341 LNMDDPL
+341 LNEDDPL
-348 YKSWLPESDTTS
+348 YHSWLP
-360 PLR
+360 

>member
-1 MRKLRVGIVGAGIGA
+1 MRRLRVGIVGAGIGA

-25 HDRFDV
+25 ADRFEV
-31 RYMCDLDEVRA
+31 RYMCDLDDARA
-42 ARAVTGHDQTKV
+42 AQAVSGRKAVTITRNLDQIL
-54 TASLNQVLDDPEI
+54 ADPEI
-67 DIVDVC
+67 DLVDIC
-73 LPPYLHLTACRA
+73 LPPHLHLSACSA
-85 VLKAGK
+85 ALQAGK

-104 EADQLADLVKKTGR
+104 EADQLADMMQQTGR
-118 QVFPVFQYRYG
+118 NVFPVFQYRYG

-135 RALISA
+135 QKLMAA
-141 GLTGRP
+141 GLAGTP

-157 RDEAYYALDWR
+157 RDEAYYAVDWR
-168 GNWEGEGGGA
+168 GSWAGERGGA

-212 VEDCASLSVR
+212 VEDCASLSIR

-251 TAESGLEPYRLADS
+251 TAESGLEPYKLADS
-265 DWRFFARA
+265 DWQFIARA
-273 PQQQAEIDAVLDQ
+273 PQRQAEIESVLAD
-286 VSLPLSGFQ
+286 LTPPLSGFQ
-295 GLFAAIYDHLVS
+295 GLFAAIYDHLIS

-321 LEFVTAVYRSARE
+321 IEFVTAVYRSARE
-334 GRPINLP
+334 GKQIHLP
-341 LNMDDPL
+341 LNEDDPL
-348 YKSWLPESDTTS
+348 YHSWLP
-360 PLR
+360 

>member
-1 MRKLRVGIVGAGIGA
+1 MRRLRVGIVGAGIGA

-25 HDRFDV
+25 SDRFEV
-31 RYMCDLDEVRA
+31 RYMCDLDDARA
-42 ARAVTGHDQTKV
+42 AQAVSGRKAVTITGNLDQIL
-54 TASLNQVLDDPEI
+54 ADPEI
-67 DIVDVC
+67 DLVDIC
-73 LPPYLHLTACRA
+73 LPPHLHLSACSA
-85 VLKAGK
+85 ALQAGK

-104 EADQLADLVKKTGR
+104 EADQLADMMQQTGR

-135 RALISA
+135 QKLMAA
-141 GLTGRP
+141 GLAGTP

-157 RDEAYYALDWR
+157 RDEAYYAVDWR
-168 GNWEGEGGGA
+168 GSWAGERGGA

-212 VEDCASLSVR
+212 VEDCASLSIR

-235 GAATDTSRLR
+235 GAVTDTSRLR

-251 TAESGLEPYRLADS
+251 TAESGLEPYKLADS
-265 DWRFFARA
+265 DWQFIDRA
-273 PQQQAEIDAVLDQ
+273 PQRQAEIESALADLTP
-286 VSLPLSGFQ
+286 PLSGFQ

-321 LEFVTAVYRSARE
+321 IEFVTAVYRSARE
-334 GRPINLP
+334 GKQINLP
-341 LNMDDPL
+341 LNEDDPL
-348 YKSWLPESDTTS
+348 YNSWLP
-360 PLR
+360 

>member
-1 MRKLRVGIVGAGIGA
+1 MRRLRVGIVGAGIGA

-25 HDRFDV
+25 TDRFEV
-31 RYMCDLDEVRA
+31 RYMCDLDDARA
-42 ARAVTGHDQTKV
+42 AQAVSGRKAVTITRNLDQIL
-54 TASLNQVLDDPEI
+54 ADPEI
-67 DIVDVC
+67 DLVDIC
-73 LPPYLHLTACRA
+73 LPPHLHLSACSA
-85 VLKAGK
+85 ALQAGK

-104 EADQLADLVKKTGR
+104 EADQLADMMQQTGR
-118 QVFPVFQYRYG
+118 KVFPVFQYRYG

-135 RALISA
+135 QKLMAA
-141 GLTGRP
+141 GLAGTP
-147 LVGSLETHWH
+147 LVGSLETHWY
-157 RDEAYYALDWR
+157 RDEAYYAVDWR
-168 GNWEGEGGGA
+168 GSWAGERGGA

-212 VEDCASLSVR
+212 VEDCASLSIR

-235 GAATDTSRLR
+235 GAAIDTSRLR

-251 TAESGLEPYRLADS
+251 TAESGLEPYKLADS
-265 DWRFFARA
+265 DWQFIARA
-273 PQQQAEIDAVLDQ
+273 PQRQAEIESVLAD
-286 VSLPLSGFQ
+286 LTPPLSGFQ

-321 LEFVTAVYRSARE
+321 IEFVTAVYRSARE
-334 GRPINLP
+334 GKQIHLP
-341 LNMDDPL
+341 LNEDDPL
-348 YKSWLPESDTTS
+348 YHSWLP
-360 PLR
+360 